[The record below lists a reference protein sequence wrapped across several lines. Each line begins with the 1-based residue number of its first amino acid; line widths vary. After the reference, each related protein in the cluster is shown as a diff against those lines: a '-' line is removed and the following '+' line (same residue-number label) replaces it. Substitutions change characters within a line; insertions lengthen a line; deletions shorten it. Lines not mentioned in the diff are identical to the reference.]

1 MFLIGEFKDKD
12 QLIAAIRS
20 LKTDGARD
28 TDLDIFS
35 EEPVEFRKGI
45 LDRPS
50 KMSLVAVLG
59 GGIVGILLTLGIY
72 LAQNSYKV
80 ITGGMP
86 IFSPWATGV
95 ISFEMTMLG
104 AVLSSFCW
112 FLLESGLIRKRDKT
126 APVPLVE
133 PGSMCLRIRCEN
145 TQTDRFAE
153 ILRGSGAI
161 DVEQKVAA

>member
-1 MFLIGEFKDKD
+1 MFLMGEFRDKD

-20 LKTDGARD
+20 LKSSGTRD
-28 TDLDIFS
+28 ADLDIFS
-35 EEPVEFRKGI
+35 EEPVELRKGI
-45 LDRPS
+45 LDRPT

-59 GGIVGILLTLGIY
+59 GGIVGVLLTLGIY

-80 ITGGMP
+80 VTGGMP

-104 AVLSSFCW
+104 SVLISFGW
-112 FLLESGLIRKRDKT
+112 FLWESGLIRKRDRT

-133 PGSMCLRIRCEN
+133 PGSMCLRVRCED
-145 TQTDRFAE
+145 TEAEKTAE
-153 ILRGSGAI
+153 ILRTTGAI
-161 DVEQKVAA
+161 DVEEMAAA

>member
-12 QLIAAIRS
+12 RLIAAIRA
-20 LKTDGARD
+20 LKEGGARD

-59 GGIVGILLTLGIY
+59 GGIIGILLTLAIY
-72 LAQNSYKV
+72 LAQNNYKV
-80 ITGGMP
+80 VTGGMP

-104 AVLSSFCW
+104 AVLCSFGW
-112 FLLESGLIRKRDKT
+112 FLWESGLIRKRDKT

-133 PGSMCLRIRCEN
+133 PGSMCLRVRCES
-145 TQTDRFAE
+145 TYTDRFAE